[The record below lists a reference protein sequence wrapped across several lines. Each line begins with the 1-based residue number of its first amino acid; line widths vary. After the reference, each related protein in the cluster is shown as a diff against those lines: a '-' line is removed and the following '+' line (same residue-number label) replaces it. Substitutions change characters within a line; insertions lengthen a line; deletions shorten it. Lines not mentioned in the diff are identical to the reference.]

1 MASGRH
7 LRPLSGR
14 VRAPN
19 SDDAQKRP
27 PPLTRLSRLHPY
39 PAMVGDE
46 LAFSLAQQYVSSQAS
61 VLDPF
66 CGSGKLLV
74 AAEDAAIRVG
84 IDANPLAWLLTKA
97 KLALAQE
104 TTFAPL
110 VAGIEQARRTV
121 SVAPSL
127 PFLDRKVDWFAP
139 PVLFELQ
146 RIVCWIN

>member
-1 MASGRH
+1 MANGRY

-19 SDDAQKRP
+19 SDDAQRRQP
-27 PPLTRLSRLHPY
+27 PSTTRLRRLHPH

-46 LAFSLAQQYVSSQAS
+46 LAFSLARQYVPPQAS

-84 IDANPLAWLLTKA
+84 IDANPIAWLLTKA
-97 KLALAQE
+97 KLALAHE
-104 TTFAPL
+104 TTFASL
-110 VAGIEQARRTV
+110 VAGIEQA
-121 SVAPSL
+121 
-127 PFLDRKVDWFAP
+127 
-139 PVLFELQ
+139 
-146 RIVCWIN
+146 